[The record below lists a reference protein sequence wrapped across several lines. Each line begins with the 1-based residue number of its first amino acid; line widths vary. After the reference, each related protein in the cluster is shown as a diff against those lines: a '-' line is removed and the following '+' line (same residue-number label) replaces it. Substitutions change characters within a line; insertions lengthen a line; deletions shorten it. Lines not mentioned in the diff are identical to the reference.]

1 MKQIWTIILGLAL
14 LPLWLNAADSAST
27 KSKRNISLTHQK
39 KGQQRIGES
48 IRRVRSQLDSVV
60 AEYARNGLEG
70 DDVDAL
76 KRFRGMLD
84 KLTESEISKI
94 VKQLESSTL
103 LKENKAND
111 SVLGAFD
118 GQKGVIAQLNI
129 IYLEWQTEQI
139 FRELSDRFMKLS
151 VVQQRNYRYAVQTAK
166 AHNQIIPTNPSEEFK
181 IDIRVQELDQNGIGD
196 ESATLVK
203 KLEQLDKKL
212 SKYIEP
218 RPSMALRLVKTD
230 LKPAL
235 AGSVKD
241 IREYNLTEAATKE
254 RTSYIAMIN
263 IARVLAP
270 KRDDEEIIR
279 QALRDVEEAIG
290 DQEELLEDT
299 TALENS
305 ENADP
310 DELSLDQ
317 ADLVDRTDFIRQD
330 VSDLV
335 PTAAQ
340 ELSSS
345 TDSQQEA
352 RAALSDSSASPS
364 DQSSE
369 AASQQ
374 EAALEDF
381 AEAKAALEEALEAF
395 AESGEGEGQGQ
406 PGTKGNGNTGNWNGA
421 GGGGRLGT
429 SKKGLGKLINL
440 PQREREALLQS
451 SNSRT
456 PQEYSNLVQQF
467 LKRLSDS
474 RKRR

>member
-1 MKQIWTIILGLAL
+1 MKLSWTIILGLAL

-27 KSKRNISLTHQK
+27 KAKRNISLTKQK
-39 KGQQRIGES
+39 AGQQRIGDS

-60 AEYARNGLEG
+60 GEYARNGLEG

-84 KLTESEISKI
+84 KLTESEINKI
-94 VKQLESSTL
+94 LKQLESSTL

-118 GQKGVIAQLNI
+118 GQKGVIAQLNT

-196 ESATLVK
+196 ESATLIK

-241 IREYNLTEAATKE
+241 IKEYNLSDAAIKE

-270 KRDDEEIIR
+270 KRDDEEVIR

-290 DQEELLEDT
+290 DQQELLEDT
-299 TALENS
+299 TALEDS
-305 ENADP
+305 ENP
-310 DELSLDQ
+310 NPEELSLDQ

-330 VSDLV
+330 VADLV

-340 ELSSS
+340 DLSAS
-345 TDSQQEA
+345 TDNQQEA
-352 RAALSDSSASPS
+352 RAALSESAASPG
-364 DQSSE
+364 SE
-369 AASQQ
+369 PAATAAEQQ
-374 EAALEDF
+374 EAALENF
-381 AEAKAALEEALEAF
+381 AEAKAALEEALESF
-395 AESGEGEGQGQ
+395 AESGEGEGEGE
-406 PGTKGNGNTGNWNGA
+406 GEG
-421 GGGGRLGT
+421 
-429 SKKGLGKLINL
+429 
-440 PQREREALLQS
+440 
-451 SNSRT
+451 
-456 PQEYSNLVQQF
+456 
-467 LKRLSDS
+467 
-474 RKRR
+474 